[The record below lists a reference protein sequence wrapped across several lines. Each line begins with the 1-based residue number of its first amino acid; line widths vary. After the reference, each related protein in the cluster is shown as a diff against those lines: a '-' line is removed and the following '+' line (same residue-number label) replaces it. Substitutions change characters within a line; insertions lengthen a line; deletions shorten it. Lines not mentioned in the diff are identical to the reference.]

1 MFVNTKKKRK
11 KKKPERKTLT
21 TERPQ
26 KKTVRLHTAT
36 HKPHT
41 TPHNHSSNSNIRTNH
56 NSHFYSLFLD
66 DTVPINSAL
75 RILNHILKH
84 TTSNT
89 IPSKTIMT
97 SLATKQDITIGVIG
111 GSGFY
116 KFEGFTAEAELNIN
130 TPFGPTSSPI
140 TVGTIAGSKVAFL
153 ARHGIGHIYN
163 PSEVPYKA
171 NIYAMKTLGVKFL
184 ISASAVGSLRED
196 IKPGEFVVLDQLI
209 DKTFARPSTFFE
221 KGIVGHVG
229 FGFPF
234 CDVIRNAL
242 KESCA
247 EADVSFHP
255 DGCYVNMEGPQF
267 STKAESLLHKNIFG
281 AAVIGMTQMTEARLA
296 REAEISFGVLAMAT
310 DVDSWSD
317 APHVTV
323 EQVVATA
330 MANVANAQKVVCLA
344 IPKLANY
351 TGKKPDAQQS
361 LGGGGAVMTRREL
374 IPAEALLRLWPI
386 VGDYY
391 SDRKDEVDALA
402 KKRKAFQGL
411 KYN

>member
-1 MFVNTKKKRK
+1 MDRNGKKSLLYFYLPND
-11 KKKPERKTLT
+11 PE
-21 TERPQ
+21 
-26 KKTVRLHTAT
+26 
-36 HKPHT
+36 
-41 TPHNHSSNSNIRTNH
+41 NIRVRYQLIKIQATT
-56 NSHFYSLFLD
+56 LF
-66 DTVPINSAL
+66 IKSQ
-75 RILNHILKH
+75 
-84 TTSNT
+84 
-89 IPSKTIMT
+89 MT
-97 SLATKQDITIGVIG
+97 SLSSSSLPVTIGVIG

-116 KFEGFTAEAELNIN
+116 KFDGFNAEEELVID
-130 TPFGPTSSPI
+130 TPFGSTSSPI
-140 TVGTIAGSKVAFL
+140 TIGTLAGNRVAFL

-171 NIYAMKTLGVKFL
+171 NIYAMKLLGVKFI
-184 ISASAVGSLRED
+184 ISASAVGSLRDD
-196 IKPGEFVVLDQLI
+196 ITPGEFVVLDQLV

-234 CDVIRNAL
+234 CDVIRTAL

-247 EADVSFHP
+247 EADVTFHP

-267 STKAESLLHKNIFG
+267 STKAESLLHKNVFG

-330 MANVANAQKVVCLA
+330 MANVANAQKVVRLA
-344 IPKLANY
+344 IPKLAAY
-351 TGKKPDAQQS
+351 SGETPDAQKA

-374 IPAEALLRLWPI
+374 IPAETLLRLWPI
-386 VGDYY
+386 VGSYY
-391 SDRKDEVDALA
+391 PERKEEVEAL
-402 KKRKAFQGL
+402 RS
-411 KYN
+411 